1 MISGV
6 SDHGIFVELLENKCE
21 GLVSVRTMND
31 DYYIFEEE
39 NFLLKGFNTG
49 KIFKLGQIVKVEV
62 VEANLYR
69 RTIDFKLI
77 N

>member
-1 MISGV
+1 M
-6 SDHGIFVELLENKCE
+6 ELLDNKCE

-31 DYYIFEEE
+31 DYYIYEEE
-39 NFLLKGFNTG
+39 HFQLKGFNTG

-69 RTIDFKLI
+69 RMIDFKLI
-77 N
+77 S